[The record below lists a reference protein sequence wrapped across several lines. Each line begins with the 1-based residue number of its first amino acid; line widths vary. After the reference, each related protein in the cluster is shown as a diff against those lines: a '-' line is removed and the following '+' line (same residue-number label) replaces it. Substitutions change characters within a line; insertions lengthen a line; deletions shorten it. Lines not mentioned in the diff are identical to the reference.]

1 MAEITSLSTLSKT
14 NVDSNEFLLVANSST
29 KSARKFQLQ
38 SLFPAVSTGG
48 SSSETI
54 YTSATLTNKNQI
66 VFKGIKSGDI
76 DLLTVATSS
85 DNIVL
90 TVLEAGIDLSL
101 CNNTTSGF
109 LTSVDFTGTIT
120 GACGVT
126 NGGTGLST
134 ISKGQL
140 LYASADDVIAATT
153 AMSTDGQLLIGNT
166 ANGYPSVATLTAGS
180 NMTITNGGGSI
191 TLAASLSSLAGNLDT
206 GSFNIDLNTNYI
218 SDDGSDRGIYVHTNG
233 KTILNDSGS
242 TLTTGKATGQLNIQG
257 STATAITIGNTAAY
271 QSTYTILTTTSAS
284 GTAGATLAVNAGT
297 AGGGNMDG
305 GDLRLS
311 AGTATGAGNGGD
323 VSLAA
328 GDAASGDAGNVLL
341 RTYTSGGSITTALT
355 VDTNQDISVE
365 TGNLFVKA
373 KPIYARASS
382 TAAFIQYQGA
392 EATTDDG
399 TTAISAANILTGIV
413 KCTPSAD
420 RSKATDTASNLISGL
435 SLTADND
442 SFDFSLISLA
452 TDGTSDITLTGGTG
466 VTLVGN
472 MKVKSQDDADD
483 AGYAGVGRFRIRRT
497 GSSAVTMYRIA

>member
-14 NVDSNEFLLVANSST
+14 SVAATDFLLVANSST
-29 KSARKFQLQ
+29 KAAKKLQLQ
-38 SLFPAVSTGG
+38 TLFPAVSTAGT
-48 SSSETI
+48 SSETI

-66 VFKGIKSGDI
+66 VFKGLKSADAKVTVTTASNNLVITLVEAQI
-76 DLLTVATSS
+76 DLNACDNSS
-85 DNIVL
+85 
-90 TVLEAGIDLSL
+90 A
-101 CNNTTSGF
+101 GF
-109 LTSVDFTGTIT
+109 LKTINNSNWSGTDL
-120 GACGVT
+120 AVA
-126 NGGTGLST
+126 NGGTGLSAIT
-134 ISKGQL
+134 KGSV
-140 LYASADDVIAATT
+140 LYANDTDTIAATA
-153 AMSTDGQLLIGNT
+153 AMSTNGQLLIGNAT
-166 ANGYPSVATLTAGS
+166 NGFPSVATLTAGA
-180 NMTITNGGGSI
+180 NMTVTNGAGTI
-191 TLAASLSSLAGNLDT
+191 TLAASLASLASNLDT

-242 TLTTGKATGQLNIQG
+242 TLTTGEATGQLNIQG
-257 STATAITIGNTAAY
+257 STTTAITIGNSAAY
-271 QSTYTILTTTSAS
+271 QANYDITTTTSAS
-284 GTAGATLAVNAGT
+284 GTVGAKLQIFAGT
-297 AGGGNMDG
+297 AGGGNMAG
-305 GDLRLS
+305 GTLGLF
-311 AGTATGAGNGGD
+311 AGAATGSGNGGN
-323 VSLAA
+323 VQIQA
-328 GDAASGDAGNVLL
+328 GDSASGTPGSVLL
-341 RTYTSGGSITTALT
+341 RTFTAGGVGTTGLT
-355 VDTNQDISVE
+355 VDSSQDVTVE
-365 TGNLFVKA
+365 VGNLFVSA

-399 TTAISAANILTGIV
+399 TTAVSAANILTGIV
-413 KCTPSAD
+413 KCTPTAD